1 MLKSL
6 VGKYRQMVCRWAIPE
21 TFHNLLYSNNI
32 TTYTVVIGLTLAI
45 S

>member
-1 MLKSL
+1 
-6 VGKYRQMVCRWAIPE
+6 VFIR
-21 TFHNLLYSNNI
+21 NLLYSNNI